1 MRAYVV
7 CDQEKPAVRNMNEVL
22 KLQAREKKK
31 KNLRGKLCVINY
43 VVWRTESGQT
53 GVVTISSLLMH
64 FLEVVESNFVL
75 FCVLNCVGAYK

>member
-1 MRAYVV
+1 MKMFCKVSSSG
-7 CDQEKPAVRNMNEVL
+7 E
-22 KLQAREKKK
+22 KK
-31 KNLRGKLCVINY
+31 KNLRDKLCVINF